1 MLRKAVQAI
10 KSSVNSLKGSVKDF
24 LKDEKGVTTLEYG
37 VLAAGIAVV
46 IGAIVSTD
54 GVFNQTIEELFDRI
68 LESLPSTTS
77 SGS

>member
-10 KSSVNSLKGSVKDF
+10 RSRLNGSFKDF

-68 LESLPSTTS
+68 LDSLPSTTS